1 MKDIE
6 LACFLQH
13 FFEAGMG
20 TDIGDVH
27 AAASGTSIPTRC
39 GSLVFVG
46 NSHTYQPKE
55 LGGVPGA
62 FARLAASCGHSVSA
76 ESVTQG
82 GANLSDLWEEFESY
96 MQRRGTEGVAF
107 DTVVLQVGKGS
118 AEERFIIGEVLRHRY
133 CPLLLSLAS
142 NPQVVLYQTW
152 STAWPEPTEGEEL
165 TATLEEYRSVMLAAG
180 MTEVVLARAGH
191 AFLHLKADNRI
202 YPALWK
208 DDMGHGSALA
218 GVLVAAVLALAL
230 KLTKGERLGRILEA
244 LLPSAWRT
252 ASPGFAGAAEFGQ
265 KAWRED
271 GKGAPAAVMNLL
283 NDPEE
288 DLPISKYPPGMRTE
302 RRDLPFEFGDVLAAA
317 AAGPLEISM
326 AADLPRAGQGGYA
339 AATSPAP
346 KARRWQ
352 KR

>member
-1 MKDIE
+1 
-6 LACFLQH
+6 
-13 FFEAGMG
+13 MG

-302 RRDLPFEFGDVLAAA
+302 RRDLPFEFGCSIVMSWLRQQLDRWKSLWLLTCLELVREAMQPPLAQ
-317 AAGPLEISM
+317 P
-326 AADLPRAGQGGYA
+326 QKHVGGK
-339 AATSPAP
+339 S
-346 KARRWQ
+346 ARRSW
-352 KR
+352 RS

>member
-107 DTVVLQVGKGS
+107 DTVVLQV
-118 AEERFIIGEVLRHRY
+118 
-133 CPLLLSLAS
+133 
-142 NPQVVLYQTW
+142 VLYQTW
-152 STAWPEPTEGEEL
+152 IPGQTRRHMNTQMCAQSSAVRARVLSTAWPEPTEGEEL